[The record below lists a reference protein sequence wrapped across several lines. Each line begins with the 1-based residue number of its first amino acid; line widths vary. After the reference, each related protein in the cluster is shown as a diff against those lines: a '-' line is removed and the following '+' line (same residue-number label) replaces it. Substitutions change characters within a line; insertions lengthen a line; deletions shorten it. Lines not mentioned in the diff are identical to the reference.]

1 MADEVILLDFWPSP
15 FGTRARIA
23 LAEKGVKYEYKEEN
37 LRDKSPLLL
46 KMNPIHKKIPVL
58 VHNGKPI
65 CESLI
70 MVEYIDEVW
79 NDKSPLLPTNP
90 YHQKSQAKFWA
101 DYIDKK
107 IYDSGR
113 KIWTNKGEDQENAKK
128 EFIECLKVLEGELGD
143 KQYFGGEKLGYLDVV
158 LVPFYSWFYA
168 YETCGKFSIEEE
180 CPKIVAWVKKCLEIK
195 SVHESLPDSQKV
207 YEFVLQLK
215 KVFGIE

>member
-15 FGTRARIA
+15 FGMRVRIA
-23 LAEKGVKYEYKEEN
+23 LKEKGVKYEYKEEN

-79 NDKSPLLPTNP
+79 NEKSPLLPTDP
-90 YHQKSQAKFWA
+90 YQKSQAKFWA

-113 KIWTNKGEDQENAKK
+113 KIWTSKGEEQENAKK
-128 EFIECLKVLEGELGD
+128 EFIECLKVLEGVLGD
-143 KQYFGGEKLGYLDVV
+143 KPYFGGEKLGYLDVV

-168 YETCGKFSIEEE
+168 YETCGNFSIEEE
-180 CPKIVAWVKKCLEIK
+180 CPKIVAWAKKCLEIE